1 MSTRAEFRIRRQQI
15 AAEVSELDIDGK
27 PRWTYAQIGKRNG
40 GISRERV
47 RQIAKQ
53 FGVERKAAKAAE
65 SNGSTT
71 TNGGQQ

>member
-47 RQIAKQ
+47 RQIQQEALIKLKRAMAAR
-53 FGVERKAAKAAE
+53 GVVRD
-65 SNGSTT
+65 SLL
-71 TNGGQQ
+71 